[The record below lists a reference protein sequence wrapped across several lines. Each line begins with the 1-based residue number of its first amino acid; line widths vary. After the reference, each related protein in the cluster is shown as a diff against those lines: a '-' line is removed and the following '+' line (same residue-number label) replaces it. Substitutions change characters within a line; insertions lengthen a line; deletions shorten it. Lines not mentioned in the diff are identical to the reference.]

1 MVHIGHHSRFEV
13 HIDGETTDGVAKGS
27 DAMTVGWSQQGRR
40 YHLQGTR
47 RMGIGDYNISRIIV
61 ICRCFHSHRL
71 TLVTDN
77 LYNTLSGKYPSPF
90 LFQRS
95 HQSLSHGIASADDA
109 ESTLVVEVHDKG
121 MGGKRCLI
129 LFCSI
134 ERKVPHQYL
143 SQQRIADD
151 LIEHLIDATQ
161 LEGGVQRTVVLRM
174 SQTMEGGG
182 VRHLFHEGK
191 ITMQVLAFLGERL
204 CHLFDERLLA
214 VGKTELLTLKGYH
227 IIACGV

>member
-1 MVHIGHHSRFEV
+1 MQ
-13 HIDGETTDGVAKGS
+13 IDREAADSVTQGGDTLTEGRA
-27 DAMTVGWSQQGRR
+27 QQGRR

-77 LYNTLSGKYPSPF
+77 LCNTLSGKYPSPF

-121 MGGKRCLI
+121 MGGKRCLVLLRRI
-129 LFCSI
+129 Q
-134 ERKVPHQYL
+134 RQVPHQYL
-143 SQQRIADD
+143 AQQRIADD
-151 LIEHLIDATQ
+151 LIKHLIDATQ
-161 LEGGVQRTVVLRM
+161 LEGSVEGTVVLRVA
-174 SQTMEGGG
+174 QTMQGGG
-182 VRHLFHEGK
+182 IRHLFHEGE

-214 VGKTELLTLKGYH
+214 VGKAGLLTLKGYY